1 MPQATAL
8 MHNYILLICCLL
20 VAGILFCMI
29 RVVKGPRISDRVVA
43 TNVIGTLVML
53 IICLLSYVLDS
64 AFLVD
69 VALLY
74 ALLNMLIV
82 VILCRL
88 ATVRHQEHLER
99 ARQRMEEEEEDDD

>member
-1 MPQATAL
+1 MRKTYT
-8 MHNYILLICCLL
+8 YILKTMHRLAA
-20 VAGILFCMI
+20 V
-29 RVVKGPRISDRVVA
+29 
-43 TNVIGTLVML
+43 VML

-88 ATVRHQEHLER
+88 ATVRHQEHLDR
-99 ARQRMEEEEEDDD
+99 ARQMMEEEAEEDDD

>member
-1 MPQATAL
+1 MPEPAL
-8 MHNYILLICCLL
+8 MRNYILLVCCLM
-20 VAGILFCMI
+20 VVGIFFCMI
-29 RVVKGPRISDRVVA
+29 RALKGPRMADRVVA

-74 ALLNMLIV
+74 ALLNVLIV
-82 VILCRL
+82 IILCRL
-88 ATVRHQEHLER
+88 ATVRHQEHLAR
-99 ARQRMEEEEEDDD
+99 ARQREEEGEEND

>member
-1 MPQATAL
+1 MPDTAV
-8 MHNYILLICCLL
+8 MREFILLVCCLL
-20 VAGILFCMI
+20 VVGIFFCMI
-29 RVVKGPRISDRVVA
+29 RALKGPRVADRVVA

-74 ALLNMLIV
+74 ALLNVLIV
-82 VILCRL
+82 IILCRL
-88 ATVRHQEHLER
+88 ATVRHQEHLAR
-99 ARQRMEEEEEDDD
+99 ARQKEEEEEDD